1 MIGNTVYNTY
11 NSSLNLFCMCAFY
24 FKLTSLLSI
33 YLSSNYPKNPGHFFA
48 MTQRS
53 LVLSLS
59 ARVVLR
65 NEILSDIS
73 VKKITCIIFSFFS
86 YIRITTQLFN
96 LIIKQFLPRL
106 CKYKLSSRNRNS
118 TLSIVNWDYDPLI
131 QHKKYKIKL
140 KVISMA
146 LLNLFLSLGPKNYD
160 GSLNTIFRVESVPIA
175 NLEET
180 LKTNNYSTLIWKNG
194 IRNKDN
200 FSSASAFV
208 VDQDE
213 GFTIE
218 EAEKLLQDEGINY
231 ALITSRNHTD
241 ENHRFHIILPF
252 NRKVLSL
259 KNYETIANNIVNTLF
274 PTSDPSVCDGGR
286 FLFHS
291 PDDAIY
297 KSWFE
302 GGNYN
307 VD

>member
-1 MIGNTVYNTY
+1 MIGKIIYNAY
-11 NSSLNLFCMCAFY
+11 NSRLNLCCMCVFY
-24 FKLTSLLSI
+24 FKLTFLLSVNSFPVYYNHQGYFFTRFQCPI
-33 YLSSNYPKNPGHFFA
+33 ASSLAGSESPCKDQYSNIC
-48 MTQRS
+48 M
-53 LVLSLS
+53 
-59 ARVVLR
+59 
-65 NEILSDIS
+65 
-73 VKKITCIIFSFFS
+73 KKITW
-86 YIRITTQLFN
+86 RITSCNLHPRITPQLFN

-106 CKYKLSSRNRNS
+106 CKHKLSSRNRNS
-118 TLSIVNWDYDPLI
+118 TLSIVNWDYDTPVQNKI
-131 QHKKYKIKL
+131 YKIKL
-140 KVISMA
+140 KVISMTK
-146 LLNLFLSLGPKNYD
+146 LNLFLSLGPKNYD
-160 GSLNTIFRVESVPIA
+160 GSLNTIFRVELVPIA

-180 LKTNNYSTLIWKNG
+180 LKTNNYSTLIWRNG
-194 IRNKDN
+194 FRNKDN

-231 ALITSRNHTD
+231 ALITSRNHTE